1 MICIAEGHSGQ
12 TGSILHLFPIKKHK
26 NCGSFSEL
34 LLTKKLHQQMQVKT
48 IKLGRTRTWGLLVHQ
63 RSIILNNKK
72 VVVKE
77 MDRIE
82 AKDDAT
88 REKAER
94 LVMIR
99 EDLSKDEVQQR
110 KERKAVEAKQVKSEA
125 ARKRKAD
132 KEAAKI
138 NKKQKNM

>member
-1 MICIAEGHSGQ
+1 
-12 TGSILHLFPIKKHK
+12 
-26 NCGSFSEL
+26 
-34 LLTKKLHQQMQVKT
+34 
-48 IKLGRTRTWGLLVHQ
+48 
-63 RSIILNNKK
+63 
-72 VVVKE
+72 

-82 AKDDAT
+82 AKDDTT

-94 LVMIR
+94 LVMIW

-132 KEAAKI
+132 KEAVEI
-138 NKKQKNM
+138 NKKQKNMLMYV

>member
-1 MICIAEGHSGQ
+1 M
-12 TGSILHLFPIKKHK
+12 FPIKKHK
-26 NCGSFSEL
+26 NCRSFSEL
-34 LLTKKLHQQMQVKT
+34 LLTERLHQQMQVKT
-48 IKLGRTRTWGLLVHQ
+48 RKLGRTRTWGLLVHQ

-94 LVMIR
+94 LLMIR

-110 KERKAVEAKQVKSEA
+110 KERKAAEAKQVKAEA
-125 ARKRKAD
+125 VRKRKAD

>member
-1 MICIAEGHSGQ
+1 
-12 TGSILHLFPIKKHK
+12 
-26 NCGSFSEL
+26 
-34 LLTKKLHQQMQVKT
+34 
-48 IKLGRTRTWGLLVHQ
+48 
-63 RSIILNNKK
+63 
-72 VVVKE
+72 

-82 AKDDAT
+82 AKDDTT

-132 KEAAKI
+132 KEAVKI
-138 NKKQKNM
+138 NKKQKNMLMHV